1 MVELKTDFT
10 RGQENAQDDLNKNF
24 SEVKKFLNDLPGLAL
39 LLAKSDF
46 EGSKTFTISKENSS
60 YFDQGQMVFQRVGL
74 TVYVS
79 GVFKTSKQ
87 IAAGVNILDKGV
99 AFPEWL
105 RTEAQNRNFC
115 CVYDNLSQNIYL
127 EQSSNTIKVDGKAIP
142 VAKWLSVNSGSYLV
156 SKTVIDL

>member
-10 RGQENAQDDLNKNF
+10 RGQENAQDGLNKNF

-39 LLAKSDF
+39 LLAKADF
-46 EGSKTFTISKENSS
+46 EGMRTFTINKENSS
-60 YFDQGQMVFQRVGL
+60 FFDQGQMVFQRVGL

-79 GVFKTSKQ
+79 GIFKTSKQ
-87 IAAGVNILDKGV
+87 IAEGVNILDKGV

-105 RTEAQNRNFC
+105 RTESQNRNFV
-115 CVYDNLSQNIYL
+115 CVYDSLSQNIYL

-142 VAKWLSVNSGSYLV
+142 VAKWLLVSSSSYLV
-156 SKTVIDL
+156 SKTAIDL